1 MKKLKKSI
9 TILLILTLTASLVIA
24 ANYNWKGAELGDL
37 SQYYETGSVGKAEA
51 KPGYISTVAGDAGGT
66 SYGIYMFASK
76 AGTPYE
82 FAKWL
87 AKYPNGT
94 LYRSMGETLV
104 NAYERNLYGEYIPGY
119 GSNFN
124 AKWTEIAENYHD
136 EFYAAQKE
144 YWLEVNYEQLIKN
157 IQSKYPAFDMGNYSI
172 ALKNVFWSRSVQ
184 HGTGKLSGASSSDGM
199 SGATGVILR
208 AMKDLGGF
216 KNQRE
221 EELIAAIYAEC
232 SKLDAT
238 AAANKMTDAV
248 AYKYGVGGKSMSYY
262 SANSGNVQISVYRR
276 LHVNEPAD
284 ATVMIYQNANY
295 SVPNGVYQIRQRA
308 NSQSHAIS
316 GGALKVI
323 SEADNFTLTN
333 FDSGYVTLSVGEK
346 RLTDNKGTVSMAAAD
361 ASNSQMWV
369 IDGYTLRN
377 RGTGGYLAVSDTG
390 ALVTVSNA
398 AKATQWQLSAQA
410 NIQSAGLFYPG
421 CEKDRTN
428 KLVAKN
434 SSFPLRGVIT
444 SAKTITKVSVEV
456 SGAGSFTATATPN
469 ANWYDLWNLD
479 GKCTFSQL
487 AAGNYTLKITA
498 TADGETSKIAESTF
512 TVTANSGPIVDDET
526 FTITLDANGGSCSI
540 KTKTYKLGAV
550 YGNLPDAKKSG
561 YEFVGWFLEDGT
573 EISAS
578 TPVAA
583 KNHTLIAK
591 YGNLYT
597 VKFLKEDGSTL
608 KTLQLA
614 KGELITAPTNPVK
627 TADSNYTYSFSYWQ
641 DAKGNK
647 FVAGETYMDGADIVY
662 SPVFSKAENT
672 GGGTTT
678 GSEQGTT
685 APEKTDSGYLK
696 GIAPNTTVS
705 VLSDSGYKVYDTA
718 GSQVSSGNL
727 ATGMTAVA
735 GNVQVTLV
743 VIGDANGDGKLTIT
757 DVVKLQSHVVGKN
770 SLSGAYAKAAD
781 INGDGSVTITD
792 VVQAAQITV
801 GKRTLS

>member
-1 MKKLKKSI
+1 MKKMKRGI
-9 TILLILTLTASLVIA
+9 TILLVLALTATLVIA
-24 ANYNWKGAELGDL
+24 ASYNWKGAELGDL
-37 SQYYETGSVGKAEA
+37 SQYYETGSVGEADA
-51 KPGYISTVAGDAGGT
+51 KPGYISTVVGDAGGT

-87 AKYPNGT
+87 AQYPKGT

-104 NAYERNLYGEYIPGY
+104 DAYEYNLYGEYVPGY

-144 YWLEVNYEQLIKN
+144 YWLEVNYKQLIAN
-157 IQSKYPAFDMGNYSI
+157 IQSKYPAFNMDNYSI

-208 AMKDLGGF
+208 AMKSLGGF
-216 KNQRE
+216 KNQSE
-221 EELIAAIYAEC
+221 EVLIAAIYAEC
-232 SKLDAT
+232 SKLDST

-262 SANSGNVQISVYRR
+262 SGNSGDVQISVYRR

-284 ATVMIYQNANY
+284 AVVMLYQNGSY
-295 SVPNGVYQIRQRA
+295 STPNGVYQIRERA
-308 NSQSHAIS
+308 NSQIHAVS
-316 GGALKVI
+316 GGALKSA

-333 FDSGYVTLSVGEK
+333 FDSGYVTFSVGDK
-346 RLTDNKGTVSMAAAD
+346 RLTDNNGTVSMANAD
-361 ASNSQMWV
+361 ASNNQMWE
-369 IDGYTLRN
+369 IADGYLLRN
-377 RGTGGYLAVSDTG
+377 RGTGNYLAISNGT
-390 ALVTVSNA
+390 LVTAGNTT
-398 AKATQWQLSAQA
+398 KATQWQLSAQA
-410 NIQSAGLFYPG
+410 EVQSTGLFYPG

-434 SSFPLRGVIT
+434 SSFPIRGVIT
-444 SAKTITKVSVEV
+444 SAKTITKVSVAV

-487 AAGNYTLKITA
+487 AAGDYTLKITA
-498 TADGETSKIAESTF
+498 TADGETTTIAESKF
-512 TVTANSGPIVDDET
+512 TVTANSGPVEDDDT
-526 FTITLDANGGSCSI
+526 FTITLDANGGLCSK
-540 KTKTYKLGAV
+540 KTKTYKLGDV
-550 YGNLPDAKKSG
+550 YGNLPTAKKCG

-573 EISAS
+573 EASAS

-583 KNHTLIAK
+583 KDHKLIAK
-591 YGNLYT
+591 YGSLYT
-597 VKFLKEDGSTL
+597 VKFLKDDGSEL
-608 KTLQLA
+608 KTVQLA
-614 KGELITAPTNPVK
+614 KGELITAPTSPVK
-627 TADSNYTYSFSYWQ
+627 AADSNYTYSFNYWQ

-647 FVAGETYMDGADIVY
+647 FVAGATYMDKADIVY
-662 SPVFSKAENT
+662 SPVFSKAEIT
-672 GGGTTT
+672 SGGTATEP
-678 GSEQGTT
+678 EQGTT
-685 APEKTDSGYLK
+685 TPVDKPMDGGFLK
-696 GIAPNTTVS
+696 GITPSTTVS
-705 VLSDSGYKVYDTA
+705 SLSGSGYKVYDA
-718 GSQVSSGNL
+718 KGSQVSDGNL

-743 VIGDANGDGKLTIT
+743 VTGDANGDGKLTIT
-757 DVVKLQSHVVGKN
+757 DAVKLQSHVVGRNK
-770 SLSGAYAKAAD
+770 LSGAYAKAA
-781 INGDGSVTITD
+781 
-792 VVQAAQITV
+792 
-801 GKRTLS
+801 